1 MINPFRT
8 PLLTLGGLLACIML
22 AAAPASAADNP
33 FATPQKVDRLAAS
46 DAKCGAGKCATGKCG
61 AAPAS
66 PAAAPAMSRADQQ
79 SLCAQKIRSGF
90 CGAGKC
96 AAGKCGASLK
106 EKCARMMESKCGAK

>member
-1 MINPFRT
+1 MTNTFRT
-8 PLLTLGGLLACIML
+8 PLLMLGGLLACIML

-106 EKCARMMESKCGAK
+106 EKCARMMEGKCGAK